1 LTLEK
6 TQEAPYSLSGVLG
19 DSYYNGSDFNGLKT
33 IIYNMTS
40 CNGTKDIPWDGVLL
54 TKMLWAEYDSNVTYP
69 NPIFGLKFDDTTA
82 NITLTGYIMSYPSC
96 GKKASFCEVDVIV
109 YAAIEIAF
117 SGTIDYYH
125 SDELETDAS
134 TVKWEK
140 TVGFGNSTHSNKSNG
155 SSRQEHHGALSLLAS
170 VLALSVVSLCV

>member
-1 LTLEK
+1 
-6 TQEAPYSLSGVLG
+6 
-19 DSYYNGSDFNGLKT
+19 
-33 IIYNMTS
+33 
-40 CNGTKDIPWDGVLL
+40 
-54 TKMLWAEYDSNVTYP
+54 
-69 NPIFGLKFDDTTA
+69 
-82 NITLTGYIMSYPSC
+82 MSYPSC